1 MSGFYRI
8 WPDKFNNKTNGVTP
22 RRWLRLCN
30 PELASMLT
38 ELSGS
43 EDWIRDLSK
52 LSELRHLADDE
63 NVLRRLM
70 DIKRNNKVR
79 LAQHVEDKMGVTINP
94 DSFFDIQVK
103 RLHEYKRQLL
113 NALFILDQYFLLKDH
128 PDTDL
133 PPCTF
138 IFGAKAAPGYFRAK
152 GIIKLI
158 NETARLVN
166 HDPAVNQ
173 RMKVV
178 YINNYNVSHAE
189 KIFPAADASEQI
201 STVGLEA
208 SGTGNMKFM
217 LNGALTI
224 GTCDGANVEIAD
236 AAGFEN
242 CYMFGCKIEDFPATK
257 AYYNSQWQYQN
268 IPGLRRL
275 VDTLIDG
282 TLGDGGSGM
291 FHDLYNALI
300 YGSNWQPADPY
311 YVLGDFDEYRQ
322 TRYRM
327 MRDYRNELAWARKC
341 WINITASGRFSSDR
355 TIREYAKEI
364 WRIQEQPI

>member
-1 MSGFYRI
+1 
-8 WPDKFNNKTNGVTP
+8 
-22 RRWLRLCN
+22 
-30 PELASMLT
+30 
-38 ELSGS
+38 
-43 EDWIRDLSK
+43 
-52 LSELRHLADDE
+52 
-63 NVLRRLM
+63 
-70 DIKRNNKVR
+70 
-79 LAQHVEDKMGVTINP
+79 
-94 DSFFDIQVK
+94 
-103 RLHEYKRQLL
+103 
-113 NALFILDQYFLLKDH
+113 
-128 PDTDL
+128 
-133 PPCTF
+133 
-138 IFGAKAAPGYFRAK
+138 
-152 GIIKLI
+152 
-158 NETARLVN
+158 
-166 HDPAVNQ
+166 
-173 RMKVV
+173 MKVV

-311 YVLGDFDEYRQ
+311 YVG
-322 TRYRM
+322 
-327 MRDYRNELAWARKC
+327 
-341 WINITASGRFSSDR
+341 
-355 TIREYAKEI
+355 
-364 WRIQEQPI
+364 

>member
-1 MSGFYRI
+1 
-8 WPDKFNNKTNGVTP
+8 
-22 RRWLRLCN
+22 
-30 PELASMLT
+30 
-38 ELSGS
+38 
-43 EDWIRDLSK
+43 
-52 LSELRHLADDE
+52 
-63 NVLRRLM
+63 
-70 DIKRNNKVR
+70 
-79 LAQHVEDKMGVTINP
+79 
-94 DSFFDIQVK
+94 
-103 RLHEYKRQLL
+103 
-113 NALFILDQYFLLKDH
+113 
-128 PDTDL
+128 
-133 PPCTF
+133 
-138 IFGAKAAPGYFRAK
+138 
-152 GIIKLI
+152 
-158 NETARLVN
+158 
-166 HDPAVNQ
+166 
-173 RMKVV
+173 
-178 YINNYNVSHAE
+178 
-189 KIFPAADASEQI
+189 
-201 STVGLEA
+201 
-208 SGTGNMKFM
+208 
-217 LNGALTI
+217 
-224 GTCDGANVEIAD
+224 
-236 AAGFEN
+236 
-242 CYMFGCKIEDFPATK
+242 MFGCKIEDFPATK